1 MMKKLVLFIV
11 FLPAMLPAQD
21 ISSPNYIYERLNP
34 EYGVHPHTK
43 EQSPQKKSKN
53 VFTRLILF
61 YQKYLSV
68 RDMKVCNF
76 QLSCSNFGK
85 QAIINYG
92 AFWGILMINDRLLR
106 DNSFAVNYYSID
118 QQSRLLIDEPL
129 KYHYLPYYFSH
140 N

>member
-1 MMKKLVLFIV
+1 MVS
-11 FLPAMLPAQD
+11 AQD
-21 ISSPNYIYERLNP
+21 ITSPSYIYRQLNP
-34 EYGVHPHTK
+34 DFSVH
-43 EQSPQKKSKN
+43 SPTALHSQDKKPKN

-61 YQKYLSV
+61 YQKYFSV

-106 DNSFAVNYYSID
+106 DNSFAVNYYPID

-129 KYHYLPYYFSH
+129 KYHYLPYYFSD